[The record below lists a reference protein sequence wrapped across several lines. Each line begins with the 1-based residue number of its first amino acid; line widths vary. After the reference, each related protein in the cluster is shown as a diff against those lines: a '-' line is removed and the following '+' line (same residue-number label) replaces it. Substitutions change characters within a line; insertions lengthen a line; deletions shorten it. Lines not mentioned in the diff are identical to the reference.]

1 MTTFSVPIYKSYA
14 DTGSFMG
21 VLTADVSLQWLKR
34 TVVEY

>member
-21 VLTADVSLQWLKR
+21 VLTADVSLHG
-34 TVVEY
+34 